1 MPRFL
6 LILWRNFKEYIILL
20 LLVSISLYTLSI
32 NQTPAAKKVKTIAF
46 GSFAVITSV
55 VSNAINITK
64 IKNENDRLR
73 KVNAELMLHVNE
85 LREYGIQNI
94 ELKKLLGLKDSLK
107 YPLIPSEVISKSF
120 SNVQGSITLN
130 AGSKNGV
137 KPGMPVIN
145 DQGIVG
151 IVYNTSDDY
160 SIARILKNF
169 DLKLTVKDERSRIN
183 GILKWNGENLVI
195 VNVPRTYDV
204 EIGDRLITSDLS
216 TIVPIPLPVGIVTE
230 INNSNTGIFNEV
242 VVKPFVD
249 FVRVENV
256 FVLGIVQSDEKN
268 NMELNFFK
276 RENSN

>member
-6 LILWRNFKEYIILL
+6 LALWRNFKEYIVLL
-20 LLVSISLYTLSI
+20 LLVSISLYILSI
-32 NQTPAAKKVKTIAF
+32 NQNSSVKRVRAVAF
-46 GSFAVITSV
+46 GSFAVLTSV
-55 VSNAINITK
+55 VSDVINITK
-64 IKNENDRLR
+64 IKNENDELR
-73 KVNAELMLHVNE
+73 RVNAQLMLQVNE
-85 LREYGIQNI
+85 LREYGIQNS
-94 ELKKLLGLKDSLK
+94 ELKRLLGLKDTLK

-120 SNVQGSITLN
+120 SSVQGSITLN
-130 AGSKNGV
+130 AGNKNGV

-151 IVYNTSDDY
+151 IVYNTSNDY
-160 SIARILKNF
+160 SIARILRNF

-204 EIGDRLITSDLS
+204 EVGDRIITSDLS
-216 TIVPIPLPVGIVTE
+216 TIVPIPLPVGIVTA
-230 INNSNTGIFNEV
+230 INKSSTGIFHEV

-256 FVLGIVQSDEKN
+256 FVLGIIKSDEKN

>member
-1 MPRFL
+1 MPRFF
-6 LILWRNFKEYIILL
+6 LILWRNFKEYIVLL

-46 GSFAVITSV
+46 GSFAAITSV
-55 VSNAINITK
+55 VSDVINIAK
-64 IKNENDRLR
+64 VKNENDQLR
-73 KVNAELMLHVNE
+73 KINTQLMLQVNE

-94 ELKKLLGLKDSLK
+94 ELKRLLGLKDSLK
-107 YPLIPSEVISKSF
+107 YPLIPSEVISKSL
-120 SNVQGSITLN
+120 SSVQGSITLN

-169 DLKLTVKDERSRIN
+169 DLKLTVKDERSRVN

-204 EIGDRLITSDLS
+204 EVGDRIITSDLS
-216 TIVPIPLPVGIVTE
+216 TIVPVPLPVGVVIA

-249 FVRVENV
+249 FIRVENV
-256 FVLGIVQSDEKN
+256 FVLGLVESEEKN